1 MVFVPLLPLLVVLDH
16 LRMHGRPGLLG
27 AISTPLVWVFGVFR
41 VGLLSLVAPAL
52 PRPASRRNVW
62 WVMATVVTAA
72 GVTTV
77 FARVELAGRRR

>member
-1 MVFVPLLPLLVVLDH
+1 M
-16 LRMHGRPGLLG
+16 
-27 AISTPLVWVFGVFR
+27 FR